1 MSKRNSEKSFAKGY
15 VKNVIFYDGRQRSY
29 KNSAFFGVLGLNCYL
44 IIKIKGYP
52 SVMAATKLQDKYAL
66 LEKIQEGTYG
76 VEFKARNKQT
86 KEIYAIKFFKSF
98 GKIGLP
104 ISFIR
109 EQYIHEIVES
119 EYLVQLV

>member
-1 MSKRNSEKSFAKGY
+1 
-15 VKNVIFYDGRQRSY
+15 
-29 KNSAFFGVLGLNCYL
+29 
-44 IIKIKGYP
+44 
-52 SVMAATKLQDKYAL
+52 MAATKLQDKYAL

-76 VEFKARNKQT
+76 VVFKARNKQT